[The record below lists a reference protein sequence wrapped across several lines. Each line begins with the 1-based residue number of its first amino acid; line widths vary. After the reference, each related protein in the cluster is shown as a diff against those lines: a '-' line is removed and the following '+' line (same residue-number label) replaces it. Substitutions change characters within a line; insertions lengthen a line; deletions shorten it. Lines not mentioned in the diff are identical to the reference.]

1 MRILLLICLCA
12 LSGCFDN
19 NASRLDGRI
28 EQTNKAIIQRINQIK
43 VNSSAVDIALLQK
56 ELFLVS
62 RFKQDKKPIIS
73 GVIFL
78 DKNNKK
84 NWSLTVIQA
93 SDEPEGDAIEMSLD
107 GNIWEKVLNPISP
120 TGASHLPKKYL
131 ETYVSWYPY
140 GGNVAESIG
149 GKLDIITQNGT
160 IQPINMSWYIR
171 LLNLDGKVIVEAKE
185 FGLLTQ
191 EIE

>member
-185 FGLLTQ
+185 FGLLTSGN
-191 EIE
+191 

>member
-120 TGASHLPKKYL
+120 TGNGVNLKYA
-131 ETYVSWYPY
+131 T
-140 GGNVAESIG
+140 
-149 GKLDIITQNGT
+149 
-160 IQPINMSWYIR
+160 
-171 LLNLDGKVIVEAKE
+171 
-185 FGLLTQ
+185 
-191 EIE
+191 